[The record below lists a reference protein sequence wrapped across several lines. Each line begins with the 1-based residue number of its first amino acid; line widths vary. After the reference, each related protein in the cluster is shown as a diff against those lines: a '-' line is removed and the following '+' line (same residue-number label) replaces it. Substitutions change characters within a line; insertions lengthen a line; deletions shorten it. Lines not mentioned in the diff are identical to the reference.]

1 MRTTSREMSM
11 CVSIATVT
19 RAMIPWPHIVLH
31 PSLCIKSTPRSPSGV
46 TGSVTIAPYMSAC
59 PRGSNMRPRRSSSR
73 CSRAHVRFATIVS
86 PGIGSTP
93 AVTTRSGSP
102 AACASMTDTRRQSS
116 GGSHARARATST
128 RRRLAPEDGYFF
140 RCSFVSPCSDR
151 VLFTVAAAMRS
162 AVPSERPRSFSPSLM
177 CSYCRS
183 RFGDHECW
191 GMSHLRD
198 SALHVACAA
207 RTVMRTVEQRRP
219 SYRAL
224 FSIPGIPRLVASMLL
239 ARTAGQMTSLILVL
253 FALERYGSPTIA
265 GLATFLSIAPGLLV
279 SPIAGALL
287 DRHGRTR
294 LVVLDYSVAAIS
306 LALLGA
312 LGIADAL
319 PVPLLLVIVTV
330 TSLTFPLSHTGVRT
344 LFPIL
349 VPQHLW
355 ERANA
360 IDSNGYVVSSV
371 FGPAAAGPP
380 VAALGAPYAL
390 FVPAAISAVAAGIAV
405 GLRDP
410 STRTDTGQLLADA
423 WRGLVYVVRHPSL
436 RALALGISLANVG
449 WGIFFI
455 ALPVLVYTRLGGDA
469 AYVGNLFALLGVVG
483 FLAVLLFGR
492 VSTRRRDPR
501 QRLRRDRLLFRA
513 AARARRRAGWLLGT
527 DVAAARRDLRR
538 DRSRKADDDERGD
551 PAPTVLR
558 QRPSVEVV
566 EGEVRDPFGPAEDR
580 RELLDEIGPYRRRAE
595 QDDRDARAPSDKEL
609 AECADGERDGDGE
622 RGREHETADGDVDV
636 VGERAEIHRGR

>member
-1 MRTTSREMSM
+1 
-11 CVSIATVT
+11 
-19 RAMIPWPHIVLH
+19 
-31 PSLCIKSTPRSPSGV
+31 
-46 TGSVTIAPYMSAC
+46 
-59 PRGSNMRPRRSSSR
+59 
-73 CSRAHVRFATIVS
+73 
-86 PGIGSTP
+86 
-93 AVTTRSGSP
+93 
-102 AACASMTDTRRQSS
+102 
-116 GGSHARARATST
+116 
-128 RRRLAPEDGYFF
+128 
-140 RCSFVSPCSDR
+140 
-151 VLFTVAAAMRS
+151 MRS

-183 RFGDHECW
+183 RFGDHEFC
-191 GMSHLRD
+191 GMCHLRD

-371 FGPAAAGPP
+371 FGPAAAGAL

-492 VSTRRRDPR
+492 VSTR
-501 QRLRRDRLLFRA
+501 
-513 AARARRRAGWLLGT
+513 
-527 DVAAARRDLRR
+527 
-538 DRSRKADDDERGD
+538 
-551 PAPTVLR
+551 
-558 QRPSVEVV
+558 
-566 EGEVRDPFGPAEDR
+566 
-580 RELLDEIGPYRRRAE
+580 
-595 QDDRDARAPSDKEL
+595 
-609 AECADGERDGDGE
+609 
-622 RGREHETADGDVDV
+622 GREHVYLAAAIVGQGVAFALAIFARDAVLIAVVMALLGLATGPFDVTLFTVRQRRTDLAWMGRAFAVSMALNFAGFPIGTALGGAIVPLSIDVAIV
-636 VGERAEIHRGR
+636 VAILGNVSGAIVCFFALPREHAAGPGGS